1 MLVRTI
7 RERSPRQRLLLLTM
21 LASGIGVLL
30 GCLGFLAYDMHVA
43 RKQKEEDL
51 RAAADLI
58 GTNSTA
64 ALAFDDAIG
73 GSKLLEALSTRN
85 QIRMGVLYRSD
96 GTHFASYI
104 RANLK
109 GKILPPD
116 RPPDGI
122 VWSKNRL
129 THSSQVR
136 LDRRELVWLYLESD
150 ITDLQELPYRFQQCT
165 ALIALG
171 SVLLV
176 YFLMPALRREI
187 TGPVQNLAAIARS
200 IAAEK
205 C

>member
-1 MLVRTI
+1 M
-7 RERSPRQRLLLLTM
+7 
-21 LASGIGVLL
+21 
-30 GCLGFLAYDMHVA
+30 
-43 RKQKEEDL
+43 
-51 RAAADLI
+51 
-58 GTNSTA
+58 
-64 ALAFDDAIG
+64 
-73 GSKLLEALSTRN
+73 STRN

-136 LDRRELVWLYLESD
+136 LDRRELGWLYLESD
-150 ITDLQELPYRFQQCT
+150 ITDLQELLYRFEQWR

-171 SVLLV
+171 SLLLV
-176 YFLMPALRREI
+176 YLLLAALQRGI
-187 TGPVQNLAAIARS
+187 TGPIQNLSPIAPPIHAATCS
-200 IAAEK
+200 SFP
-205 C
+205 